1 MHPVASRIAFVAGG
15 PLSIVLSLWSRVTL
29 ATVRLEVTGPGLDGQ
44 AIFVHWHGYLPLV
57 MPLLGQRRAWLRT
70 SAAPHMEAIARWAER
85 SGLQLVRGASGENG
99 RAALA
104 KLEQAVAAG
113 GSVELAVDGPAG
125 PLHVAKPGCVTLALA
140 TGLPVV
146 GVRYR
151 GSMQFVTPGRWDRQ
165 VLVLPFSRV
174 RVETFL
180 IPLDAG
186 ADGATNLSVVQAAL
200 LAAEQKV

>member
-1 MHPVASRIAFVAGG
+1 MHPVASRMAFLAGG
-15 PLSIVLSLWSRVTL
+15 PLSLLLSAWSRLTL
-29 ATVRLEVTGPGLDGQ
+29 ATARLEVTGPGIEGQ

-57 MPLLGQRRAWLRT
+57 MPLLGQRRAWLLT

-85 SGLQLVRGASGENG
+85 CGLQLVRGASGENG

-140 TGLPVV
+140 TGQPVV
-146 GVRYR
+146 GIRYR

-186 ADGATNLSVVQAAL
+186 ADVVTNLAVVQAAL
-200 LAAEQKV
+200 LAAERKR

>member
-1 MHPVASRIAFVAGG
+1 MHPVASRMAYLAGG
-15 PLSIVLSLWSRVTL
+15 PLSIVLSAWSRLTL
-29 ATVRLEVTGPGLDGQ
+29 ATARLEVAGPGLDGQ

-57 MPLLGQRRAWLRT
+57 MPLLGQRRAWLLT

-99 RAALA
+99 KAAFVA
-104 KLEQAVAAG
+104 IEQALRNG

-146 GVRYR
+146 GVRYV

-180 IPLDAG
+180 IPLDAA
-186 ADGATNLSVVQAAL
+186 ADVATNLAVVQAAL

>member
-1 MHPVASRIAFVAGG
+1 MHPVASRMAFLAGG
-15 PLSIVLSLWSRVTL
+15 PLSLLLSAWSRLTL
-29 ATVRLEVTGPGLDGQ
+29 ATARLEVTGPGLDGQ

-57 MPLLGQRRAWLRT
+57 MPLLGQRRAWLLT

-85 SGLQLVRGASGENG
+85 CGLQLVRGASGENG

-140 TGLPVV
+140 TGVPLV
-146 GVRYR
+146 GVRYV

-165 VLVLPFSRV
+165 VLVLPFSKV

>member
-1 MHPVASRIAFVAGG
+1 M
-15 PLSIVLSLWSRVTL
+15 
-29 ATVRLEVTGPGLDGQ
+29 
-44 AIFVHWHGYLPLV
+44 
-57 MPLLGQRRAWLRT
+57 
-70 SAAPHMEAIARWAER
+70 
-85 SGLQLVRGASGENG
+85 RGASGENG

-125 PLHVAKPGCVTLALA
+125 PLQVAKPGCVTLALA

>member
-1 MHPVASRIAFVAGG
+1 MHPVASRMAYLAGG
-15 PLSIVLSLWSRVTL
+15 PLSIVLSLWSRLTL
-29 ATVRLEVTGPGLDGQ
+29 ATARLEVTGPGIEGQ

-57 MPLLGQRRAWLRT
+57 MPLLGQRRAWLLT

-85 SGLQLVRGASGENG
+85 CGLQLVRGASGENG

-104 KLEQAVAAG
+104 KLEQAMAAG

-125 PLHVAKPGCVTLALA
+125 PLHVAKPGCVALALA
-140 TGLPVV
+140 TGVPLV
-146 GVRYR
+146 GVRYV
-151 GSMQFVTPGRWDRQ
+151 GSTQFVTPGRWDRQ

-186 ADGATNLSVVQAAL
+186 ADVVTNLAVVQADL

>member
-1 MHPVASRIAFVAGG
+1 MHPVASRIAFLAGG
-15 PLSIVLSLWSRVTL
+15 PLSIVLSLWSRLTL
-29 ATVRLEVTGPGLDGQ
+29 ATARLEVTGPGLDGQ

-57 MPLLGQRRAWLRT
+57 MPLLGQRRAWLLT

-85 SGLQLVRGASGENG
+85 CGLQLVRGASGENG
-99 RAALA
+99 KAAIMA
-104 KLEQAVAAG
+104 LEQALRDG

-140 TGLPVV
+140 TGLPLV
-146 GVRYR
+146 GVRYV

-180 IPLDAG
+180 IPVDAG
-186 ADGATNLSVVQAAL
+186 ADVATNLSVVQAAL
-200 LAAEQKV
+200 LAAERKV

>member
-1 MHPVASRIAFVAGG
+1 MHPVASRMAFLAGG
-15 PLSIVLSLWSRVTL
+15 PLSIVLSLWSRLTL
-29 ATVRLEVTGPGLDGQ
+29 ATARLEVTGPGLEGQ

-57 MPLLGQRRAWLRT
+57 MPLLGQRRAWLLT

-85 SGLQLVRGASGENG
+85 SGLRLVRGASGENG
-99 RAALA
+99 KAAFGA
-104 KLEQAVAAG
+104 IEQALRDG

-125 PLHVAKPGCVTLALA
+125 PLHVAKPGCVTLALG

-146 GVRYR
+146 GVRYS

-165 VLVLPFSRV
+165 VLLLPFSRV

-186 ADGATNLSVVQAAL
+186 ADVATNLAVVQAAL
-200 LAAEQKV
+200 LAAERGP

>member
-1 MHPVASRIAFVAGG
+1 MAYLAGG

-29 ATVRLEVTGPGLDGQ
+29 VTARLEVTGPGLDGQ

-57 MPLLGQRRAWLRT
+57 MPLLGQRRAWLLT
-70 SAAPHMEAIARWAER
+70 SAAPYMEAIARWAER
-85 SGLQLVRGASGENG
+85 CGLQLVRGASGENG

-140 TGLPVV
+140 TGVPLV
-146 GVRYR
+146 GVRYV

-180 IPLDAG
+180 IPLDEA
-186 ADGATNLSVVQAAL
+186 ADAATSLSVVQAAL

>member
-1 MHPVASRIAFVAGG
+1 MAFLAGG
-15 PLSIVLSLWSRVTL
+15 PLSIVLSLWSRLTL
-29 ATVRLEVTGPGLDGQ
+29 ATARLEVTGPGLEGQ

-57 MPLLGQRRAWLRT
+57 MPLLGQRRAWLLT

-85 SGLQLVRGASGENG
+85 CGLQLVRGASGENG

-125 PLHVAKPGCVTLALA
+125 PLHVAKRGCVTLALA
-140 TGLPVV
+140 TGQPVV
-146 GVRYR
+146 GIRYR

-186 ADGATNLSVVQAAL
+186 ADVVTNLAVVQADL